1 MRKLLARLSVAAV
14 VIGLLFVGAAPA
26 EAGPPD
32 VGRLLCQLSGNLDC
46 H

>member
-1 MRKLLARLSVAAV
+1 MRKLVARLSVIAV
-14 VIGLLFVGAAPA
+14 VVGLLFAGAAPA

-32 VGRLLCQLSGNLDC
+32 VRRLLCYLSGNLDC